1 MDVYTPTFQIPAAP
15 TRLSVDNRTSTTV
28 RLIWT
33 PPVLTDADSQITN
46 YLIPCQ
52 VINDTY
58 YHSAGV
64 DAGPDARTNKSS
76 VILSSLSPQVQYR
89 CYVQAYT
96 LQGYGERS
104 SPIIFWTKPESITW
118 SYLKWPTV
126 SDRSVTLTLPPVT
139 YPSSLSGYES
149 ILIVVQLSSTFS
161 SKLTSTDIETSD
173 DSYITAELPVSRLS
187 HKFTVGDS
195 ITYGGYM
202 NRPLYMGSYTF
213 YIGLKPVTEEVVDF
227 ISPSKWQVTIVPG
240 PPTGLSVQARD
251 SISVRLTWI
260 PPIWTDPT
268 NPITGYEIS
277 CTVTNSTYNSSAK
290 PGYFRSSQPPTTLTP
305 LSYQV
310 QYKCYVKVS
319 SPGGSNRWSNPLAFW
334 TKPAEFKWSFSNE
347 NSKVSE
353 RLVTLTLPTPLQRY
367 SLAGY
372 ESLLIAAQRSSSIS
386 SKLTSSDIGTRD
398 DSYITAELP
407 VSELSDKFTVGDS
420 LTYGGYVNRPL
431 HMGNYTFYIGLKP
444 FTEEVFDFTS
454 SLKWQVEIVPAGPTE
469 LSVHTRNSTAAQL
482 TWTAPTWTDV
492 DHPIINYQVKCDILN
507 NTYHPSETR
516 YHLPFIKT
524 ILLSITLT
532 SLNPQVQY
540 RCYVWAVLSQGY
552 GKSSIPI
559 TFWTKPAE
567 VEWSFS
573 QEQVVNEKLVTLPL
587 PKVTYPDSLSGY
599 ESLLIAAQ
607 MSSSISSKLTST
619 DIETHDDSYIT
630 AELPVSSLSNK
641 FTVGDN
647 NTYGGYVNRP
657 LHMGNYTFYIGLKP
671 VTEKVVDFSSISD
684 WQVEIVSTEPVI
696 APVTLRSSDSVL
708 LEWTKP
714 DRLKK
719 KSYVIGYEVSGH
731 LIILA
736 IDWSF
741 SEQKPV
747 VNDTLVT
754 LTLPTPLD
762 RQSPPGYESLLIAVQ
777 KKSRIKREL
786 SSADIETNEDYYITA
801 ELPVSSLSNIFTIG
815 DKNTYGSYLNKP
827 LQFGN
832 YTFYIGLK
840 PVTEEVVDFTTSPYW
855 QIEIVAPTGNPFQS
869 AVLIGGTGGG
879 LAITLLIAFV
889 LVVLLLR
896 KRSKKGSEKAVG
908 AQHTGLEMSSANA
921 IMRRSRHIEEEA
933 AEPLLH
939 ADEDKNLYAN
949 VGLGTPN
956 TPPIL
961 VSELHLM
968 VQQAKEDNPDSP
980 FQDEYS
986 QIGHPKMACNDGKK
1000 TENANKNRFKNIM
1013 APDTT
1018 RVKLTIANDSDTDY
1032 INANYIQ
1039 DAKKR
1044 NKFIA
1049 CQGPIDQTIEDM
1061 WRMIHDTNS
1070 STIVMLTNPVETN
1083 KAKCSIYYPEGEI
1096 SCEVF
1101 GRFEVRLVEEQ
1112 RFAEYTIRKL
1122 EYTFGERTRT
1132 VRLFHFTAWPEHGVP
1147 TTAGLLDFR
1156 HRVKQEMAINAGP
1169 TIVHCRS
1176 NMRFSMRCW

>member
-1 MDVYTPTFQIPAAP
+1 MA
-15 TRLSVDNRTSTTV
+15 
-28 RLIWT
+28 
-33 PPVLTDADSQITN
+33 
-46 YLIPCQ
+46 
-52 VINDTY
+52 
-58 YHSAGV
+58 
-64 DAGPDARTNKSS
+64 
-76 VILSSLSPQVQYR
+76 
-89 CYVQAYT
+89 
-96 LQGYGERS
+96 
-104 SPIIFWTKPESITW
+104 
-118 SYLKWPTV
+118 
-126 SDRSVTLTLPPVT
+126 
-139 YPSSLSGYES
+139 
-149 ILIVVQLSSTFS
+149 
-161 SKLTSTDIETSD
+161 
-173 DSYITAELPVSRLS
+173 
-187 HKFTVGDS
+187 
-195 ITYGGYM
+195 
-202 NRPLYMGSYTF
+202 
-213 YIGLKPVTEEVVDF
+213 
-227 ISPSKWQVTIVPG
+227 
-240 PPTGLSVQARD
+240 
-251 SISVRLTWI
+251 
-260 PPIWTDPT
+260 
-268 NPITGYEIS
+268 
-277 CTVTNSTYNSSAK
+277 
-290 PGYFRSSQPPTTLTP
+290 
-305 LSYQV
+305 
-310 QYKCYVKVS
+310 
-319 SPGGSNRWSNPLAFW
+319 
-334 TKPAEFKWSFSNE
+334 
-347 NSKVSE
+347 
-353 RLVTLTLPTPLQRY
+353 
-367 SLAGY
+367 
-372 ESLLIAAQRSSSIS
+372 
-386 SKLTSSDIGTRD
+386 
-398 DSYITAELP
+398 
-407 VSELSDKFTVGDS
+407 
-420 LTYGGYVNRPL
+420 
-431 HMGNYTFYIGLKP
+431 
-444 FTEEVFDFTS
+444 
-454 SLKWQVEIVPAGPTE
+454 VPAGPTK
-469 LSVHTRNSTAAQL
+469 LSVHTRNSTTALL

-492 DHPIINYQVKCDILN
+492 DHLIISYQVKCDILN
-507 NTYHPSETR
+507 NTYNPSETR
-516 YHLPFIKT
+516 YSLPYFNT
-524 ILLSITLT
+524 SLPSITLT
-532 SLNPQVQY
+532 SLKPQVQY
-540 RCYVWAVLSQGY
+540 GCCVQAILSQGY
-552 GKSSIPI
+552 GKPSIPI
-559 TFWTKPAE
+559 TFWTKPA
-567 VEWSFS
+567 
-573 QEQVVNEKLVTLPL
+573 
-587 PKVTYPDSLSGY
+587 
-599 ESLLIAAQ
+599 
-607 MSSSISSKLTST
+607 
-619 DIETHDDSYIT
+619 
-630 AELPVSSLSNK
+630 
-641 FTVGDN
+641 
-647 NTYGGYVNRP
+647 
-657 LHMGNYTFYIGLKP
+657 
-671 VTEKVVDFSSISD
+671 
-684 WQVEIVSTEPVI
+684 VSTEPVI

-708 LEWTKP
+708 MEWTKP
-714 DRLKK
+714 DRLNN
-719 KSYVIGYEVSGH
+719 KSYVHGYEISCFIRNSTYNPAANSASSYVTGNNLSANVTSLSPQVQYSCQVRAH
-731 LIILA
+731 LSNGYGQWSEYTVFWTKPAA

-754 LTLPTPLD
+754 LTLPTPLN

-777 KKSRIKREL
+777 KKSRVKREL

-815 DKNTYGSYLNKP
+815 DKYTYGSYLNKP

-832 YTFYIGLK
+832 YAFYIGLK

-869 AVLIGGTGGG
+869 AVLVGGTGGG

-896 KRSKKGSEKAVG
+896 KRSRKGSEKAVG

-921 IMRRSRHIEEEA
+921 IMRRSRHIEKEA

-939 ADEDKNLYAN
+939 ANEDQNLYAN

-956 TPPIL
+956 TPAIL

-1083 KAKCSIYYPEGEI
+1083 RAKCSIYYPEGEI

-1169 TIVHCRS
+1169 TIVHCSAGVGRTGTFIALDLLIEEAMNQPKKS
-1176 NMRFSMRCW
+1176 ESKVNVVTCVHRMRLQRPKMIKTVVWFFGDLR